1 MTPGRAIGREHVTAS
16 GDRHDGRRDPARAR
30 VLFVSRVAKPF
41 KLTAIEPTEFELQR
55 SVADLLD
62 WLLMPPAFYTA
73 FPAGWGKLP
82 PRIAGLLK
90 ACGLKRGMPD
100 VLVFDVHNM
109 IANRTYPKI
118 VGIELKRPSK
128 KTATSDEQD
137 LMHGKLRAIGV
148 PVYVCWKI
156 EQVIEVL
163 DTEGINRRPHFLDE
177 GKYGAA

>member
-1 MTPGRAIGREHVTAS
+1 MGRVDHL
-16 GDRHDGRRDPARAR
+16 DGRRAPAREPVQSVAR
-30 VLFVSRVAKPF
+30 GAKPF
-41 KLTAIEPTEFELQR
+41 KLTAYEPTEFELQK

-62 WLLMPPAFYTA
+62 WLLVPPAFYTA

-100 VLVFDVHNM
+100 VLVFDYGPRM
-109 IANRTYPKI
+109 I
-118 VGIELKRPSK
+118 GIELKRPSR
-128 KTATSDEQD
+128 KTATSDDQD
-137 LMHGKLRAIGV
+137 LMHAKLRAIGV

-163 DTEGINRRPHFLDE
+163 DTENIKRRPHFLDE
-177 GKYGAA
+177 EKYGAA